1 MDDAWKTSLPRLNEP
16 APDFAA
22 RTTQGPRTLEDY
34 RGQWLI
40 LFSHPADF
48 TPVCTSEVVAFARA
62 YPRFKALGCELIGLS
77 VDSNFA
83 HLAWLRSIRE
93 HFGVE
98 VPFPIIEDPAM
109 RIAHDYGMVQSG
121 ASDSS
126 TVRAVFFI
134 DPDARVRAM
143 VYYPMSNGRSVE
155 EFLRMLQ
162 AMQTSDRHGVAT
174 PEGWQPGDKVVV
186 PPPTTAAEADA
197 RARAGYEYV
206 DWYFSK
212 TTLPVKKSEKSRKLK
227 TSGKRS
233 AR

>member
-16 APDFAA
+16 APDFSA
-22 RTTQGPRTLEDY
+22 RTTQGPRALKDY

-62 YPRFKALGCELIGLS
+62 YPRFRALGCELLGLS
-77 VDSNFA
+77 VDSTFA

-98 VPFPIIEDPAM
+98 VPFPLVEDPSLRM
-109 RIAHDYGMVQSG
+109 AHDYGMVQSG
-121 ASDSS
+121 ASDTS

-134 DPDARVRAM
+134 DPDSRVRAM
-143 VYYPMSNGRSVE
+143 VHYPMSNGRSVE
-155 EFLRMLQ
+155 EFLRVLQ

-174 PEGWQPGDKVVV
+174 PEGWQPGDKVMV
-186 PPPTTAAEADA
+186 PPPLTLAEADA
-197 RARAGYEYV
+197 RIRAGHEYV

-212 TTLPVKKSEKSRKLK
+212 TALSGK
-227 TSGKRS
+227 TSTRTAARPKARIKRK
-233 AR
+233 A